1 MRKKNVEVFFLIIHA
16 NICEERKYKYNKII
30 INFINYKILIKFYK
44 IIIKVR

>member
-1 MRKKNVEVFFLIIHA
+1 MVSFFTYIYQDLKGL
-16 NICEERKYKYNKII
+16 KYKYNKII